1 MTGRVRLRFVQS
13 DADHDVV
20 AEEAV
25 LPDEQTHAVAKSEVL
40 LSMTRAEG
48 RQTVE
53 RWLSEAKVARE
64 TARFALLPSMMHLG
78 AGDVVQLPDGGGLYR
93 IDRSEQAEM
102 QLVEAV
108 RMEPGVYAPSD
119 MADDPTTA
127 KPFAAPSPVLPV
139 FLDLPLITGDEEP
152 HAPLLAV
159 GADPWPGSVAVYS
172 SSADEDYAL
181 AEVITSQ
188 AVIGFTETAMSRATV
203 GVWDE
208 GAPLQVSLISGTLES
223 RTREALLSGANLATI
238 GDGTLGNWEIF
249 QFSTAELQAAGVYAL
264 SGRLRG
270 QLGTDALMPDTWP
283 EGSTFVLL
291 DDRVIQ
297 TGLLRSERGVAKH
310 YRIGPAARG
319 YEDEGYTHLVE
330 ALDGNGLRPYAPVHV
345 SVNPVAGGD
354 DITWVRRT
362 RIDGD
367 GWGGLDVPLGEE
379 VESYLLR
386 ICLNG
391 GVVREEI
398 VATPRWQ
405 YSDGQKAAD
414 GVGET
419 YEVEIAQISA
429 AYGPGAFAT
438 LTVG

>member
-1 MTGRVRLRFVQS
+1 MVFDFLRRGSAGQAPEAKASATGP
-13 DADHDVV
+13 VV
-20 AEEAV
+20 AW
-25 LPDEQTHAVAKSEVL
+25 QT
-40 LSMTRAEG
+40 G
-48 RQTVE
+48 
-53 RWLSEAKVARE
+53 
-64 TARFALLPSMMHLG
+64 
-78 AGDVVQLPDGGGLYR
+78 
-93 IDRSEQAEM
+93 
-102 QLVEAV
+102 
-108 RMEPGVYAPSD
+108 
-119 MADDPTTA
+119 
-127 KPFAAPSPVLPV
+127 
-139 FLDLPLITGDEEP
+139 
-152 HAPLLAV
+152 
-159 GADPWPGSVAVYS
+159 
-172 SSADEDYAL
+172 
-181 AEVITSQ
+181 
-188 AVIGFTETAMSRATV
+188 IGFTDTEMSRATV

-208 GAPLQVSLISGTLES
+208 GAPLQVSLISGTLDS
-223 RTREALLSGANLATI
+223 RTREALLSGANLAAI
-238 GDGTLGNWEIF
+238 GDGTPGNWEIF
-249 QFSTAELQAAGVYAL
+249 QFSTAELQGAGVYAL

-270 QLGTDALMPDTWP
+270 QLGTDDLMPETWP

-319 YEDEGYTHLVE
+319 YEDEAYTHLVE
-330 ALDGNGLRPYAPVHV
+330 AFDGNGLRPYAPVHV
-345 SVNPVAGGD
+345 WVSPVAGGD

-367 GWGGLDVPLGEE
+367 GWGGLDAPLGEE

-398 VATPRWQ
+398 VAEPRWQ

-414 GVGET
+414 GVGGT